1 MTTLLHKSLKD
12 LSNVWKGSLM
22 FEGMDMSKM
31 ADMMKDLQA
40 KATEMEEQSKNV
52 TMTVKAGGGMVEV
65 TANGANEI
73 IDITID
79 DSLLDD
85 KSSMQILLMSAV
97 NDVLKMVEE
106 NKKSQTMNNFGDM
119 MGGMNPFGM
128 K

>member
-1 MTTLLHKSLKD
+1 
-12 LSNVWKGSLM
+12 M

-31 ADMMKDLQA
+31 ADMMKDIQS
-40 KATEMEEQSKNV
+40 KAQEMEEQSKNI
-52 TMTVKAGGGMVEV
+52 TMTAKAGGGMVKV

-97 NDVLKMVEE
+97 NDVLKMVED
-106 NKKSQTMNNFGDM
+106 NKKSQAMGM

>member
-1 MTTLLHKSLKD
+1 
-12 LSNVWKGSLM
+12 M
-22 FEGMDMSKM
+22 FEGLDMSKM
-31 ADMMKDLQA
+31 GEMMKELQS
-40 KATEMEEQSKNV
+40 KAQEMEAQSKNI
-52 TMTVKAGGGMVEV
+52 TMTAKAGGGMVEV

-85 KSSMQILLMSAV
+85 KSSMQILLISAI
-97 NDVLKMVEE
+97 NDALKMVED
-106 NKKSQTMNNFGDM
+106 NKKSQAMNM